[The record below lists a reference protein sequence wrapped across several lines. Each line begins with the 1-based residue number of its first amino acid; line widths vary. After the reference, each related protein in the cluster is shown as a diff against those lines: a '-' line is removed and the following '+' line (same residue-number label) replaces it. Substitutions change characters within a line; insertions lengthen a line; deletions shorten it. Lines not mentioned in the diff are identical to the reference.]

1 MLPPRG
7 LSQLS
12 VSGLADGGLT
22 PMTKT
27 KVTRIIRIVFLFWL
41 VVLIAL
47 VLTTIVALLPL
58 PDQIHGHGHEKTWKE
73 SFAIGEWTST
83 VLTAQCAVL
92 VPSLELQRLLSATL
106 LHIRCL
112 LHDDGIEALTVVDTS
127 GPSAARCS
135 GWHQ

>member
-1 MLPPRG
+1 MSWWLKAAIGSMAEIIGLDHAPAAR

-27 KVTRIIRIVFLFWL
+27 EVTRIIRIVFLFWL

-73 SFAIGEWTST
+73 SFAHGESK
-83 VLTAQCAVL
+83 
-92 VPSLELQRLLSATL
+92 
-106 LHIRCL
+106 
-112 LHDDGIEALTVVDTS
+112 
-127 GPSAARCS
+127 
-135 GWHQ
+135 